1 MAIIGELHQQRNLED
16 VFFRVERKCIK
27 SFSTL
32 LSQSHDELDYLNM
45 RQLYTLTK
53 GQSAIR
59 INKLIGNLYPSG
71 DQSIQSKAIYERIVK
86 GGGYVCDKLY
96 GYEKDM
102 DDICEMLDNYGQ
114 ASEGS
119 KRSWIREW
127 NMLKNNRLVKEI
139 STNPLYR

>member
-1 MAIIGELHQQRNLED
+1 MATIGEFHQQKNLED

-45 RQLYTLTK
+45 RKLYTLTK

-71 DQSIQSKAIYERIVK
+71 YQSIQSKGIYERIVK
-86 GGGYVCDKLY
+86 GGGYV
-96 GYEKDM
+96 
-102 DDICEMLDNYGQ
+102 
-114 ASEGS
+114 
-119 KRSWIREW
+119 
-127 NMLKNNRLVKEI
+127 
-139 STNPLYR
+139 